1 MVEYC
6 FAGDIPTLKCEE
18 KGRILQLKRL
28 SFVIAM
34 MLLLIACSVIQPPI
48 TPTPTAT
55 RTGGAP
61 TTSADVV
68 HTTPTIVL
76 DTPVAPTETSTPE
89 PSETEPS
96 LPPTSTPEPI
106 PTLSPLRPLT
116 VNVDY
121 LTDVGTFDA
130 SRILNGSVGGYV
142 PLSNYNWLADSLDEM
157 TAIDMEM
164 IRLDHLTDDTYY
176 RVVWRNTDG
185 DLQFD
190 FSRLNRA
197 IVPIFQAGMEPLM
210 CLSYKPLVLVPKG
223 AEKQP
228 PTDMREWAEVVGAYV
243 THFKRMGYTGLHWE
257 VWNEPDLGFFF
268 QGSPQQYVQ
277 LYVTTAETIKAIDP
291 TARVGGAA
299 DSSVGSPGGKLQ
311 PLLAYVQ
318 AHSEVSLDFVSY
330 HDYGDPD
337 GDGLPPYR
345 LDWNVAAVES
355 LLEAHDLAPRDIFVT
370 EWHLTPSLTTGAG
383 APSDTNVGAAAASV
397 RLYNLLKY
405 PSVER
410 VFFFSPIEGFKPE
423 EVFSGDLGLLTVNYH
438 RKAMYNLF
446 QMISY
451 LGDGLLGVQIE
462 GENSENRASYA
473 LATHDDETR
482 TVAVL
487 AWNYWDQARTLD
499 LSIYGLPYLRDGEN
513 LDVIHYRIDA
523 GHANYYRDYAAGLRG
538 YPVGPSEA
546 LVPLDRRILPTA
558 DIFSQRLGMPPNSVI
573 LVLLSPTDQDVNPDP
588 TLPLPDL
595 PPRNVAATKPVE
607 ASSTLP
613 INGWGTWQLVDENRH
628 SLDNTLGW
636 SSEYFDSP
644 NQETWVRVDLG
655 EPLQVDTVV
664 LHPRD
669 DEWHEGDGFPVDFKV
684 QGATDLATEGWTDIV
699 VHTDYDPGEPARQA
713 QIFTF
718 PVDTYRYVRVI
729 ATQLGA
735 VGEDGYALQFAELE
749 VFEAE

>member
-1 MVEYC
+1 MQL
-6 FAGDIPTLKCEE
+6 DKLSL
-18 KGRILQLKRL
+18 IL
-28 SFVIAM
+28 AM
-34 MLLLIACSVIQPPI
+34 MLLLIACSMIQPPI

-55 RTGGAP
+55 RTGGPP
-61 TTSADVV
+61 TASAEAV
-68 HTTPTIVL
+68 HTTPTIAL
-76 DTPVAPTETSTPE
+76 NTPMAPTEPSTPE
-89 PSETEPS
+89 PAETETL
-96 LPPTSTPEPI
+96 LPPTSTPEPT

-130 SRILNGSVGGYV
+130 SRMLNGSVGGYV
-142 PLSNYNWLADSLDEM
+142 PLSNFNWLADSLDEM
-157 TAIDMEM
+157 IAIDLEM
-164 IRLDHLTDDTYY
+164 IRMDHLTDDTYY

-210 CLSYKPLVLVPKG
+210 CLSYKPLVLAPQG
-223 AEKQP
+223 TERQP
-228 PTDMREWAEVVGAYV
+228 PTDMNEWAEVVRAYV

-277 LYVTTAETIKAIDP
+277 LYVTTAQTIKAIDP
-291 TARVGGAA
+291 TARVGGTG

-311 PLLAYVQ
+311 PLLAHIQ
-318 AHSEVSLDFVSY
+318 AHPEVPLDFVSY
-330 HDYGDPD
+330 HDYGDPN
-337 GDGLPPYR
+337 GDGLPPYQ
-345 LDWNVAAVES
+345 LDWNVTAVES
-355 LLEAHDLAPRDIFVT
+355 LLETHNLAPRDIFVT

-405 PSVER
+405 PSVKR

-446 QMISY
+446 QMVSY
-451 LGDGLLGVQIE
+451 LGDRRVDVQIQ
-462 GENSENRASYA
+462 GENADSRTSYA
-473 LATHDDETR
+473 LATRNGETR
-482 TVAVL
+482 ATAVL
-487 AWNYWDQARTLD
+487 AWNYWDQARTLH
-499 LSIYGLPYLRDGEN
+499 LSVRGLPYLRDGKN
-513 LDVIHYRIDA
+513 VAVTGYRIDA
-523 GHANYYRDYAAGLRG
+523 EHANYYRDYAAGLRG

-546 LVPLDRRILPTA
+546 LVPLDSYILPST
-558 DIFSQRLGMPPNSVI
+558 DVYRQRLAMPPNSVI
-573 LVLLSPTDQDVNPDP
+573 LVRLVPTDRDPNPGP
-588 TLPLPDL
+588 LVPLPDL
-595 PPRNVAATKPVE
+595 PPRNVAATKSVE

-613 INGWGTWQLVDENRH
+613 VNGWGTWQLVDENRH

-636 SSEYFDSP
+636 SSEYFDTP

-655 EPLQVDTVV
+655 GPVRVDTVV
-664 LHPRD
+664 LYPRD
-669 DEWHEGDGFPVDFKV
+669 DEWHEGDGFPVDFKI
-684 QGATDLATEGWTDIV
+684 QGATDAAPGDWTDLS

-713 QIFTF
+713 QVFTF
-718 PVDTYRYVRVI
+718 PANAYRLIQVV
-729 ATQLGA
+729 ATQLGD
-735 VGEDGYALQFAELE
+735 VEENRYALQFAELE
-749 VFEAE
+749 VFGTE